1 MHAQILAA
9 CRAAADLPPIH
20 VECQRVRLASKCLHR
35 LPDLHMAAP
44 LLRELDLSRNAFA
57 LFPAQLWELQSLEVL
72 NLAHNQ
78 ISVIE
83 AAARRMLALLRTN
96 AMRIE
101 RAKVSPPHPPHPHP
115 NQNPNP

>member
-44 LLRELDLSRNAFA
+44 LLRELDLSRNRLAVA
-57 LFPAQLWELQSLEVL
+57 DADLGAGDASGGSKDGGGKDGSSKDSVKLLGVKLSLKK
-72 NLAHNQ
+72 
-78 ISVIE
+78 
-83 AAARRMLALLRTN
+83 LLG
-96 AMRIE
+96 
-101 RAKVSPPHPPHPHP
+101 
-115 NQNPNP
+115 